1 MNILISS
8 EFSTP
13 SLVVKTGSSLKDLL
27 LSKKLYFLNWIQ
39 NGLLQVLN
47 KTQILQEE
55 DCGASGHENLFHRF
69 THCKHTVQMYSF
81 PIIYSPQY

>member
-47 KTQILQEE
+47 KTQIL
-55 DCGASGHENLFHRF
+55 
-69 THCKHTVQMYSF
+69 
-81 PIIYSPQY
+81 